1 MYKNGRLFN
10 KPEFNEVSHKVFN
23 GTHHLERLSA
33 HAARWRTEG
42 LIRIISAPHERVLQM
57 GDFFA
62 AAAGFI
68 GGGFKQ

>member
-1 MYKNGRLFN
+1 MAGYLISLSSMKFHIKSLM
-10 KPEFNEVSHKVFN
+10 ELI
-23 GTHHLERLSA
+23 HLERLSA
-33 HAARWRTEG
+33 LAARWRTEG

-68 GGGFKQ
+68 GGSFKQ